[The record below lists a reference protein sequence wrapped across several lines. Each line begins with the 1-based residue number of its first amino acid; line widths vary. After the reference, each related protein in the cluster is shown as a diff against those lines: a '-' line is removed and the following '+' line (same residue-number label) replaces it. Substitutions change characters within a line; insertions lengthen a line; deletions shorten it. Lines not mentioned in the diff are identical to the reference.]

1 MHKPKIQLC
10 EFEGVDVIIK
20 NPSDAVCSNQARGNS
35 LLSFGNQRNV
45 CPSLLS
51 RDQ

>member
-1 MHKPKIQLC
+1 MHKPKIQLG
-10 EFEGVDVIIK
+10 EFEGIDVIIK
-20 NPSDAVCSNQARGNS
+20 NPSDAVCSNQTWGNS

-45 CPSLLS
+45 YPSLLS